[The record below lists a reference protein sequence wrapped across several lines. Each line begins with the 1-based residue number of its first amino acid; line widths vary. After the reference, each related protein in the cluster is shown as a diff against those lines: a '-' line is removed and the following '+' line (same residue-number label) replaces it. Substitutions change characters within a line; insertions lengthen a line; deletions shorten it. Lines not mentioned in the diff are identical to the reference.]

1 MKYTIENKGDQCA
14 ITMTG
19 DLRAQDQ
26 GAYKTLLDEAVSAG
40 AKHYRI
46 DLAGVPHI
54 DSTGLGLLLMLQDAA
69 KKAGAT
75 VSLTRAADGPRHA
88 FELASFSQLF
98 TIE

>member
-1 MKYTIENKGDQCA
+1 MKYTIEKKGDQCA

-26 GAYKTLLDEAVSAG
+26 GTYKTLLDEALDAG
-40 AKHYRI
+40 AKRYRV

-69 KKAGAT
+69 KKAGAA
-75 VSLTRAADGPRHA
+75 VSLARATEGPRHA
-88 FELASFSQLF
+88 FQLASFDQLF